1 MTINN
6 RLKAAKELHSQGKL
20 REAKEMYHAILKDSP
35 IEVSALHFL
44 GVIASQHGD
53 HNTALDLIS
62 KAITYAPGRALF
74 HFNYG
79 VVLHRMGEYEK
90 ARSSYDEA
98 LALRPQFA
106 DAFFKRGELSLLEG
120 DFIAASF
127 DFGQAIAFSAPSALC
142 FQARALARFKLE
154 DFDGAL
160 EDLGQIEALD
170 KATFNTYWLKHR
182 VLTLQQRLEAAE
194 AALDLAYAQDP
205 SGDEELA
212 KGFFTAMV
220 GGSSV

>member
-1 MTINN
+1 MQPKLNQA
-6 RLKAAKELHSQGKL
+6 KAAHQAGDLSAAEVAYRS
-20 REAKEMYHAILKDSP
+20 ILKDNPS
-35 IEVSALHFL
+35 EVAALHFL
-44 GVIASQHGD
+44 GVIESQRGNHQV
-53 HNTALDLIS
+53 ALDLIS
-62 KAITYAPGRALF
+62 KAIIFSPGRALF

-90 ARSSYDEA
+90 ARNSYDEA
-98 LALRPQFA
+98 LELRPQFA

-142 FQARALARFKLE
+142 FQARALARLKLE

-160 EDLGQIEALD
+160 EDLQQIESLD
-170 KATFNTYWLKHR
+170 SATFNSYWLKHR

-205 SGDEELA
+205 SGDEQAA